1 MARTSRRGPRKPASQ
16 QEISA
21 LASAPRLRMLR
32 LTRYQAL
39 TNQELAQRLGLTP
52 GATLYHI
59 RRLVAAGLLEPQEP
73 RTRATGGIEIP
84 YRSYGRSWTLDI
96 DESAKPTSAM
106 LEAFIDE
113 VREIGA
119 GHLEHAIRLRA
130 VLSRQRRRELIRRLY
145 ELFDEYADN
154 PDPDG
159 EPWSG
164 FFALHPDPSVA
175 DRD

>member
-1 MARTSRRGPRKPASQ
+1 MARSSRRGPRRAATQ
-16 QEISA
+16 QEINA

-32 LTRYQAL
+32 LTRYRAL

-96 DESAKPTSAM
+96 DEAEKPTSAM
-106 LEAFIDE
+106 LEAFLDDAHQ
-113 VREIGA
+113 VGA
-119 GHLEHAIRLRA
+119 GHLDHAIRLRA
-130 VLSRQRRRELIRRLY
+130 VITRQRRRELIQRLY

-164 FFALHPDPSVA
+164 FFALHPDPSA
-175 DRD
+175 TDHD